1 MSSSIEPR
9 SSHTVVAQGIA
20 ACTLIA
26 VLLDGRLW
34 RSSSI
39 GLSPDTLILFGLLG
53 VLIVRDGD
61 AGDLGLR
68 LQPDRGWW
76 HWCQLALW
84 LAAGLGVVM
93 LLMMAIFYVAG
104 SSVPV
109 PRIEPESRWPMF
121 AYTCIYAPVMEELL
135 FRSILTAAVRPLLGD
150 WGTIIASGLLFAAVH
165 ILGGNP
171 SPENQIG
178 GFLLGWA
185 FLRSRTILVPLAWH
199 AAGNM
204 LAFSAQ
210 VANWYLMPAQWP

>member
-9 SSHTVVAQGIA
+9 RSQTVVAQGIA

-34 RSSSI
+34 RATSI
-39 GLSPDTLILFGLLG
+39 GWFQETLLVFGLLG
-53 VLIVRDGD
+53 ILVVRDGD

-68 LQPDRGWW
+68 LHPDRGWC
-76 HWCQLALW
+76 HWCRLAFW
-84 LAAGLGVVM
+84 LAAGIGVVLSLYM
-93 LLMMAIFYVAG
+93 GVLYATGI
-104 SSVPV
+104 SVPV
-109 PRIEPESRWPMF
+109 PRIEPEHRWPMF
-121 AYTCIYAPVMEELL
+121 AYMCIYAPVMEELL
-135 FRSILTAAVRPLLGD
+135 FRSILTVAVRPLLGD

-165 ILGGNP
+165 VLGGNS

-178 GFLLGWA
+178 GFLLAWA

-199 AAGNM
+199 AAGNV

-210 VANWYLMPAQWP
+210 VVNWYWMPEQWP